1 MKISVIIVPEFSEA
15 QTRRQELRPVVNV
28 IETFFLRHQNSA
40 QINYESLSLSL
51 PNRVHSLRLRL
62 LGPML

>member
-15 QTRRQELRPVVNV
+15 QTRRRGLRPVVNV

-40 QINYESLSLSL
+40 QIN
-51 PNRVHSLRLRL
+51 
-62 LGPML
+62 